1 MYKDALNTI
10 SDLLSSATLQLTDEE
25 CNLANQCI
33 NQLKGLVSH
42 SEIIDLSGF
51 PKRPT
56 LRVGDILDINVY
68 SYIRYL
74 EMQAVLN
81 KVLNNINELSKGV
94 SNG

>member
-10 SDLLSSATLQLTDEE
+10 DDLLSSATLQLTEE
-25 CNLANQCI
+25 ENKLADQCI
-33 NQLKGLVSH
+33 NQLEGLVSH

-74 EMQAVLN
+74 EMQAVIN
-81 KVLNNINELSKGV
+81 KVMNNLNELSKGV
-94 SNG
+94 SHG